1 MLTYDIS
8 NRDGKKMYEYLYEC
22 IRDDIMQGRI
32 KESEKLPSK
41 RTLAKQHSISLKTV
55 ENAYEQLLLE
65 GYLYTKERSGYF
77 ASAVETGY
85 EVKESPDIYEPKQQY
100 EEYRIN
106 LANNQAAL
114 DKFPYSQWA
123 KVMREVLS
131 MRERELLDTVPFQG
145 IYELRKEIA
154 DYLYEYRGMQ
164 VSPERIIVG
173 AGTEYLYGRLIHLL
187 GRGQVYAVED
197 PGYQKITKLYA
208 ANDVS
213 WKYIGIDENGIRVD
227 ELVKSG
233 ANVVHVSPGHHF
245 PTGTIMPVGR
255 RQKLLE
261 WAAEERERYIIEDD
275 YDSEFRF
282 VKRPVPAMQS
292 MDMNHRVIYINNFS
306 KTLAPSIRISY
317 MVLPQKLMD
326 RYVSTMNFYSC
337 TVSAFEQ
344 YAMVEFMQKGYF
356 ERHIQRMKNFYKSKR
371 DSILRLLQESPLME
385 LLTIEEKDAGNHF
398 LLKVDTQ
405 LSDMQIKW
413 AMRDVGIKMDFL
425 SEFCMQNQEEHMHTI
440 IINYSNLKEEEF
452 QLALNRLE
460 EILL

>member
-1 MLTYDIS
+1 MLTYDLS
-8 NRDGKKMYEYLYEC
+8 NRGNKTMYEYLYEC
-22 IRDDIMQGRI
+22 IREDIMQGRI
-32 KESEKLPSK
+32 KENEKLPSK
-41 RTLAKQHSISLKTV
+41 RMLAKQHHISLKTV

-65 GYLYTKERSGYF
+65 GYLYTKERSGYY
-77 ASAVETGY
+77 AGAVETGY
-85 EVKESPDIYEPKQQY
+85 EVKESPAIYEPEQQQ
-100 EEYRIN
+100 EEYQIN

-131 MRERELLDTVPFQG
+131 IRERELLDTVPFQG

-164 VSPERIIVG
+164 VAPERIIVG

-187 GRGQVYAVED
+187 GRDCVYAVED

-208 ANDVS
+208 ANDVT
-213 WKYIGIDENGIRVD
+213 WKYIGIDEYGIHVE
-227 ELVKSG
+227 ELAKSG
-233 ANVVHVSPGHHF
+233 ADVVHVSPGHHF

-292 MDMNHRVIYINNFS
+292 MDMNHRVIYMNNFS

-356 ERHIQRMKNFYKSKR
+356 ERHIQRMKNYYKGKR
-371 DSILRLLQESPLME
+371 DSILKLLQESPLMA

-405 LSDMQIKW
+405 LSDVQIKW
-413 AMRDVGIKMDFL
+413 AMKDAGIKLDFL
-425 SEFCMQNQEEHMHTI
+425 SEFCMQNKEEHAHTM
-440 IINYSNLKEEEF
+440 IINYSNLKETEF
-452 QLALNRLE
+452 QVALRRLE

>member
-1 MLTYDIS
+1 MLTYDLS
-8 NRDGKKMYEYLYEC
+8 NRGNKTMYEYLYEC
-22 IRDDIMQGRI
+22 IREDIMQGRI
-32 KESEKLPSK
+32 TENEKLPSK
-41 RTLAKQHSISLKTV
+41 RMLAKQHNISLKTV

-77 ASAVETGY
+77 AGAVEAGY
-85 EVKESPDIYEPKQQY
+85 EIKESAAIYEPKQQ
-100 EEYRIN
+100 EEYQIN

-114 DKFPYSQWA
+114 DRFPYSQWA
-123 KVMREVLS
+123 KVMREVLTA
-131 MRERELLDTVPFQG
+131 RERELLDTVPFQG
-145 IYELRKEIA
+145 AYELRKEIA
-154 DYLYEYRGMQ
+154 DYLYEFRGMQ
-164 VSPERIIVG
+164 VSPDRIIVG

-187 GRGQVYAVED
+187 GREQLYAVED

-208 ANDVS
+208 ANDVA
-213 WKYIGIDENGIRVD
+213 WKYIGIDEYGIKID
-227 ELVKSG
+227 ELAKSG

-292 MDMNHRVIYINNFS
+292 MDVNHRVIYMNNFS

-344 YAMVEFMQKGYF
+344 YAMVEFMRKGYF
-356 ERHIQRMKNFYKSKR
+356 ERHIQRMKNYYKSKR
-371 DSILRLLQESPLME
+371 DAILKILQESSLMR

-398 LLKVDTQ
+398 LIKLDTQ

-413 AMRDVGIKMDFL
+413 AMKDKGIKMDFL
-425 SEFCMQNQEEHMHTI
+425 SEFCTQNQEEHMHTMI
-440 IINYSNLKEEEF
+440 VNYSNLTEEDF
-452 QLALNRLE
+452 RFALEMLE

>member
-1 MLTYDIS
+1 MLTYDLS
-8 NRDGKKMYEYLYEC
+8 NRDGKTMYEYLYEC

-32 KESEKLPSK
+32 KENEKLPSK
-41 RTLAKQHSISLKTV
+41 RMLAKQHSISLKTV

-65 GYLYTKERSGYF
+65 GYLYTRERSGYY
-77 ASAVETGY
+77 AGAVEAGY
-85 EVKESPDIYEPKQQY
+85 EIKESGAIYEPIPQ

-114 DKFPYSQWA
+114 DKFPYSQWV
-123 KVMREVLS
+123 KVMREVLTV
-131 MRERELLDTVPFQG
+131 RERELLNTVPFQG
-145 IYELRKEIA
+145 AYELRKEIA
-154 DYLYEYRGMQ
+154 NYLYDFRGMQ
-164 VSPERIIVG
+164 VSPDRIIIG

-187 GRGQVYAVED
+187 GRERLYAVED

-213 WKYIGIDENGIRVD
+213 WKYIGIDENGIKVD
-227 ELVKSG
+227 ELAESG

-261 WAAEERERYIIEDD
+261 WAAEKRDRYIIEDD

-282 VKRPVPAMQS
+282 IKRPVPAMQS
-292 MDMNHRVIYINNFS
+292 MDVNHRVIYMNNFS

-326 RYVSTMNFYSC
+326 RYINTMNFYSC

-356 ERHIQRMKNFYKSKR
+356 ERHIQRMKNYYKSKR
-371 DSILRLLQESPLME
+371 DSIVKLLQESRLMK

-398 LLKVDTQ
+398 LLKLQTP
-405 LSDMQIKW
+405 LSDMQIKG
-413 AMRDVGIKMDFL
+413 AMREAGVKVDFL
-425 SEFCMQNQEEHMHTI
+425 SEFCMQNKEEHSHTLI
-440 IINYSNLKEEEF
+440 LNYSNLTEDDF
-452 QLALNRLE
+452 RYALKTLE
-460 EILL
+460 KILL